1 MNLMRRLLIPVF
13 LVATATA
20 AFAQPA
26 QPAPSAAPTAGDMA
40 AQDCARAR
48 KAHKACV
55 LTFSTGDT
63 VDGKVP
69 TGDGTTVTALQH
81 GKMPSLIHVREDFR
95 AEIIKSAEDID

>member
-26 QPAPSAAPTAGDMA
+26 QPSAAPTAGDMA

-48 KAHKACV
+48 KMHKACV
-55 LTFSTGDT
+55 LTFDKGDT

-69 TGDGTTVTALQH
+69 TGDGTTVTAMQH

>member
-1 MNLMRRLLIPVF
+1 MRRLLIPVF

-26 QPAPSAAPTAGDMA
+26 PAPSSAAPTAGDMA

-48 KAHKACV
+48 KMHKTCV
-55 LTFSTGDT
+55 LTFGNDT

-69 TGDGTTVTALQH
+69 TGDGTTVTAVQH
-81 GKMPSLIHVREDFR
+81 GKMPSLIHIREDFR
-95 AEIIKSAEDID
+95 PEIIKSAEDID

>member
-1 MNLMRRLLIPVF
+1 MPLMRRLLIPVF

-20 AFAQPA
+20 ALAQPA
-26 QPAPSAAPTAGDMA
+26 QPSAAPTAGDMA

-48 KAHKACV
+48 KMHKTCV
-55 LTFSTGDT
+55 LTFGADP

-69 TGDGTTVTALQH
+69 TGDGTSVTALQH

-95 AEIIKSAEDID
+95 PEIIKAAEDID